1 MIGFGRQ
8 ESYSRYFSILM
19 ERKRVF
25 PLNSVAGEG
34 ETKKNA
40 VIQLQFDLGFIF
52 NLSFAA
58 FFVLQ
63 GLIRGREEQC
73 ENKQRKGLPNK
84 REILQKRMRDCQWR
98 NTLKCNIFMKR
109 NIAAAD

>member
-8 ESYSRYFSILM
+8 QSYSRYFSILM
-19 ERKRVF
+19 EGKRVF
-25 PLNSVAGEG
+25 PLKSEAGEG

-63 GLIRGREEQC
+63 GLSSGTERSNVRTNRE
-73 ENKQRKGLPNK
+73 KG
-84 REILQKRMRDCQWR
+84 
-98 NTLKCNIFMKR
+98 
-109 NIAAAD
+109 